1 MQRGS
6 SSKLDPP
13 FFNVESEYRERL
25 NGTFR
30 TRSENLMPEREP
42 TPSPSPLRFVK
53 ALLRSGEAQ
62 AARECQRPIEIQRP
76 IVF

>member
-1 MQRGS
+1 MQRGL

-13 FFNVESEYRERL
+13 FINVESEYLERL

-30 TRSENLMPEREP
+30 NSIGKPMPEREP
-42 TPSPSPLRFVK
+42 TPSPLRFVK

-62 AARECQRPIEIQRP
+62 AAREFQRLTASDSRISLR
-76 IVF
+76 

>member
-13 FFNVESEYRERL
+13 FINVESEYLERS

-42 TPSPSPLRFVK
+42 TPSPLRFVK
-53 ALLRSGEAQ
+53 ALLRSSEAQ
-62 AARECQRPIEIQRP
+62 AAREIQRLT
-76 IVF
+76 VF

>member
-6 SSKLDPP
+6 SSKLNPP
-13 FFNVESEYRERL
+13 FFNVESEYLERS

-42 TPSPSPLRFVK
+42 TPSPLRFVK

-62 AARECQRPIEIQRP
+62 AVREIQRPIEIQRP
-76 IVF
+76 MVF

>member
-30 TRSENLMPEREP
+30 TRSENSMPEREP
-42 TPSPSPLRFVK
+42 TSSPLRFVK

-62 AARECQRPIEIQRP
+62 AAREIQRP